1 MCKGGTEGCERLLS
15 HSLVA
20 CVCNSHTSYFR
31 IICYN
36 ILYRVFHKSGTV
48 VSQVKINECKFRG
61 LVIIPL
67 VTGPLTDRSP
77 VPKKQWWFHLCSSG
91 IISIILC
98 STSVWV
104 VTHFE
109 ITNILVIKT
118 FFITTVATQLISR
131 SVPSFGS
138 ATCFSY

>member
-61 LVIIPL
+61 LWWSFHWSL
-67 VTGPLTDRSP
+67 VHLLTDLQFQRNSDDFTFVAVELLASFYVLSP
-77 VPKKQWWFHLCSSG
+77 FEF
-91 IISIILC
+91 
-98 STSVWV
+98 

-109 ITNILVIKT
+109 ITNILVITT
-118 FFITTVATQLISR
+118 FFYYNCRNTTNIKIS
-131 SVPSFGS
+131 
-138 ATCFSY
+138 A